1 MQILVQFALLT
12 TNEWINSVELQDS
25 YGRIVISMVQ
35 DGSVASK
42 ILRPDDILVKIN
54 NQPIPDK
61 YTAKQVSLPVI
72 SVVTVS
78 TVNNISSGG
87 QSSISEVCNKC
98 LFVSVHFP
106 TFISFL

>member
-42 ILRPDDILVKIN
+42 TLRPDDILVKIN

-87 QSSISEVCNKC
+87 
-98 LFVSVHFP
+98 
-106 TFISFL
+106 